1 MPPATMNTV
10 NTPDRLS
17 LDSFADPDRPNQAV
31 YSSFTNQL
39 GVAVL
44 NAKQLHL
51 LRATIPNINLQIPDY
66 SLVFFYYRLP
76 NASTVPNS
84 THLKVVRLLPSS
96 YVPPIGY
103 GTVTKNAYFTT
114 PADLASTLTTAAA
127 AGGDSVFYN
136 KLWVSGDVSFNYS
149 TTTRQ
154 ITFTGNTA
162 SNHYANAGWNDPNV
176 LAIINN
182 FVSVIPSQVV
192 TNGTTAVYSVP
203 STAGLY
209 LGSAITVTGCATAAL
224 NGTFTI
230 TSVSGNTS
238 VTVLSSVAAATAT
251 FTNGLITSIP
261 NQVLTYNFDGS
272 FSPQP
277 MVAGVTLNQ
286 RLGYGIS
293 GTCVPPQSGTL
304 LVSNLIANVSGVARA
319 NGTAVPVDSYPCLV
333 YTGCIYLYANVVGNT
348 GLGNYGR
355 KNLLAVIAVTNGA
368 FEVIQFIGSYNGGEA
383 HPLPDEIYSFSIEM
397 RDENNQPFLLP
408 DTANVNVEIAI
419 DYGLPPY
426 L

>member
-1 MPPATMNTV
+1 MNSV
-10 NTPDRLS
+10 NTPDRIS
-17 LDSFADPDRPNQAV
+17 LDAFADPDRPNNAV
-31 YSSFTNQL
+31 YSSFTNNL

-76 NASTVPNS
+76 NATTVPSS
-84 THLKVVRLLPSS
+84 THLRMVRLYPAS
-96 YVPPIGY
+96 YQPPINY
-103 GTVTKNAYFTT
+103 TTFTRNTYFTT
-114 PADLASTLTTAAA
+114 PADLATTLTTAAA
-127 AGGDSVFYN
+127 AGGDSIFYN
-136 KLWVSGDVSFNYS
+136 KLWTSGDVTFAYS

-154 ITFTGNTA
+154 ITFTGTA
-162 SNHYANAGWNDPNV
+162 ATVFYANAGWNDPNV
-176 LAIINN
+176 LAVVNN
-182 FVSVIPSQVV
+182 FVRVTPSQVV
-192 TNGTTAVYSVP
+192 TNGSIAVYSVP

-209 LGSAITVTGCATAAL
+209 VGNPITVTGCATAAL

-230 TSVSGNTS
+230 TAKVADTSITVSST
-238 VTVLSSVAAATAT
+238 VAAATAT
-251 FTNGLITSIP
+251 FTNGLITSTP
-261 NQVLTYNFDGS
+261 NMVLTYNYDTTNS
-272 FSPQP
+272 IQP

-286 RLGYGIS
+286 RLGYGLS
-293 GTCVPPQSGTL
+293 GTCVPPQGGTL
-304 LVSNLIANVSGVARA
+304 LFNNLIANLTGVARA

-333 YTGCIYLYANVVGNT
+333 YTGCIYLYANLVGNT

-355 KNLLAVIAVTNGA
+355 KNLLAVVAVTNGA

-383 HPLPDEIYSFSIEM
+383 HPIPEEIYSFSIEM
-397 RDENNQPFLLP
+397 RDDNNQPFFLP
-408 DTANVNVEIAI
+408 DTANVNVELAI

>member
-1 MPPATMNTV
+1 MPLSIMNTV

-17 LDSFADPDRPNQAV
+17 LDAFADADRPNNAV

-51 LRATIPNINLQIPDY
+51 LRVTIPNINLQIPDY
-66 SLVFFYYRLP
+66 SLVFFYYRVP
-76 NASTVPNS
+76 NTSTVPNS
-84 THLKVVRLLPSS
+84 THLRAVRLLPAS
-96 YVPPIGY
+96 YQGPPGY

-114 PADLASTLTTAAA
+114 PSDLATTLTTAAA
-127 AGGDSVFYN
+127 AGGDSASYN
-136 KLWVSGDVSFNYS
+136 KLWVSGDVSFSYS

-154 ITFTGNTA
+154 ITFTGNTS
-162 SNHYANAGWNDPNV
+162 SNAYANAGWNDPNV

-192 TNGTTAVYSVP
+192 TNGTTAVYSIP
-203 STAGLY
+203 STSGLY
-209 LGSAITVTGCATAAL
+209 VGSSITVSGCATAAL

-230 TSVSGNTS
+230 TAVSGNTS
-238 VTVLSSVAAATAT
+238 VTISSAVAAATAT
-251 FTNGLITSIP
+251 FTNGLITCTP
-261 NQVLTYNFDGS
+261 NQMLMYGYDGTLLV
-272 FSPQP
+272 QP

-286 RLGYGIS
+286 RLGYALS
-293 GTCVPPQSGTL
+293 GTCIPPQGGTL
-304 LVSNLIANVSGVARA
+304 VVSNLIANLTGVARV

-355 KNLLAVIAVTNGA
+355 KNLLAVVAVTNGA

-397 RDENNQPFLLP
+397 RDDNNQPFFLP